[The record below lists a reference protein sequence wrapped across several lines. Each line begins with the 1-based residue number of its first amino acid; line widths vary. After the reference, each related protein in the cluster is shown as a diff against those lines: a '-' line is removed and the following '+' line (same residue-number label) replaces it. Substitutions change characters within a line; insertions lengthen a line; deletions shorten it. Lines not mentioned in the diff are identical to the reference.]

1 MLKFLIAISLI
12 LISIFLIIQPKWMPF
27 KKTRGFGLIVLC
39 SGFVLLFISSIL
51 VIPAG
56 NTGVAIFF
64 GKVSPKPL
72 KSGVNLIP
80 PYASIVT
87 YSTRLQEITLEKE
100 NLIEARVLNGL
111 IIKMDS
117 TTLYRINEEKAP
129 EIYSLYATNI
139 DDLKGKILIPII
151 RTEIRNIVSKYTA
164 EEVYSIKREQI
175 SKEIENSLREN
186 LSLAGVIVEKFLIRG
201 IFLPPDLDEAIQAK
215 LKAQQEAEAMVY
227 KKQKAEEEARIRI
240 IEAKG
245 LSEAQRIIN
254 STLTPYYLQLEAIRM
269 YKELAN
275 SSNTTFILVPTSP
288 NATGIPLI
296 INGVR

>member
-12 LISIFLIIQPKWMPF
+12 LISIFLIIQPKLMPF
-27 KKTRGFGLIVLC
+27 KKTRSFGLIVLC

-56 NTGVAIFF
+56 NVGVAIFF
-64 GKVSPKPL
+64 GKVSPKAL
-72 KSGVNLIP
+72 KSGVNFIP
-80 PYASIVT
+80 PYANIVT
-87 YSTRLQEITLEKE
+87 FSTRLQEITFEKE
-100 NLIEARVLNGL
+100 NLVEARVLNGL

-186 LSLAGVIVEKFLIRG
+186 LSLAGVIVEKFLIRA

>member
-27 KKTRGFGLIVLC
+27 KKTRSFGLIVLC

-56 NTGVAIFF
+56 NVGVAIFF
-64 GKVSPKPL
+64 GKVSPKAL
-72 KSGVNLIP
+72 KSGVNFIP

-87 YSTRLQEITLEKE
+87 YSTRLQEITFEKE
-100 NLIEARVLNGL
+100 NLVEARVLNGL